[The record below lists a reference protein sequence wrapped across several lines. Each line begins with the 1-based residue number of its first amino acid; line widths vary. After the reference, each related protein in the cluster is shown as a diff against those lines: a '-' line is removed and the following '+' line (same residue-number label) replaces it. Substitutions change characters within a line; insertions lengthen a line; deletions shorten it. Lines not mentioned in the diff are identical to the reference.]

1 MATKNRIF
9 VIKSTGKVEPFSLR
23 KVFVS
28 AKNAGASR
36 EQAIKIAQTI
46 EREAHSG
53 MNTSEIYEKVKYLLQ
68 TQSIKAS
75 IKFSLKEAMRR
86 LGPTGF
92 NFEKF
97 VAEILEREGYF
108 VQINQRLDG
117 KIIPKYEVD
126 FIARKGRE
134 VLLGECKYHWMAN
147 DKIDLKV
154 ALYNYAR
161 FLDIMDGAFF
171 KSKEY
176 KGCRVRP
183 MIVSNVQFT
192 NLVIQYAE
200 AKGISL
206 LGWHYPKAI
215 GLETLIEE
223 QKLYPATIL
232 PSFDRKYDKELADHK
247 INLAKEFLEHN
258 PEKFAQQLGMPESV
272 VRKLYEEAKILLEN
286 GKNHFDKSE

>member
-1 MATKNRIF
+1 MAAKQKHLI
-9 VIKSTGKVEPFSLR
+9 IKASGIVEPFSLR
-23 KVFVS
+23 KVFIS
-28 AKNAGASR
+28 ARNAGAKR
-36 EQAIKIAQTI
+36 DQAERIAKTI
-46 EREAHSG
+46 EKELHPG
-53 MNTSEIYEKVKYLLQ
+53 MNTSQIYERVRALLRED
-68 TQSIKAS
+68 SLNAS
-75 IKFSLKEAMRR
+75 IKFSLKEAMKR

-97 VAEILEREGYF
+97 IAEILEREGYS
-108 VQINQRLDG
+108 VAINQRIDG
-117 KIIPKYEVD
+117 KIIPRYEID
-126 FIARKGRE
+126 FVARKGKN
-134 VLLGECKYHWMAN
+134 VFLGECKYHWMAN

-161 FLDIMDGAFF
+161 YLDIIEGPYF
-171 KSKEY
+171 KTKEY
-176 KGCRVRP
+176 RGCKVSP
-183 MIVSNVQFT
+183 MIVANVQFT

-206 LGWHYPKAI
+206 LGWHYPKAV

-258 PEKFAQQLGMPESV
+258 PEKFAQELGMPVEI
-272 VRKLYEEAKILLEN
+272 VRKLYEEAKSLLEN
-286 GKNHFDKSE
+286 GKSGFDKKV

>member
-1 MATKNRIF
+1 MAEEAWEVFSGPKGQKEELADFLAI
-9 VIKSTGKVEPFSLR
+9 IKLLR
-23 KVFVS
+23 YK
-28 AKNAGASR
+28 
-36 EQAIKIAQTI
+36 
-46 EREAHSG
+46 
-53 MNTSEIYEKVKYLLQ
+53 
-68 TQSIKAS
+68 
-75 IKFSLKEAMRR
+75 
-86 LGPTGF
+86 
-92 NFEKF
+92 
-97 VAEILEREGYF
+97 
-108 VQINQRLDG
+108 
-117 KIIPKYEVD
+117 
-126 FIARKGRE
+126 
-134 VLLGECKYHWMAN
+134 
-147 DKIDLKV
+147 
-154 ALYNYAR
+154 
-161 FLDIMDGAFF
+161 FF

-232 PSFDRKYDKELADHK
+232 PSFDRKYDKELSDHK